1 MDSGADGYSRFLS
14 GDENGLKEIIRLYR
28 DGMIMYV
35 NLYTQNISDAEDI
48 AEDVFLKLV
57 MKRPRYN
64 GKASFKTWIYT
75 IAGNTA
81 KDYLRKKSKH
91 QTASIEEC
99 CDTASDDE
107 ELEIICLKESRKIQ
121 LHRSMKRL
129 SSDYQKIL
137 WLVYFENMSNKEAAS
152 VVRKSLHA
160 TENLL
165 YKARKALKK
174 QLEKDGFE
182 YENL

>member
-1 MDSGADGYSRFLS
+1 MDNGANSYSRFLS

-35 NLYTQNISDAEDI
+35 NLYIRNVSDAEDI
-48 AEDVFLKLV
+48 VEDVFLKLV

-91 QTASIEEC
+91 HTVPLNEY
-99 CDTASDDE
+99 CDISDDE
-107 ELEIICLKESRKIQ
+107 ELERFCIKENRKIQ
-121 LHRSMKRL
+121 LHHSMKNL
-129 SSDYQKIL
+129 SSEYQKIL
-137 WLVYFENMSNKEAAS
+137 WLVYFEGMSNREAAA
-152 VVRKSLHA
+152 VIGKNLHS
-160 TENLL
+160 TENLI

-174 QLEKDGFE
+174 QLEKDGFI